1 VFCGYKG
8 IRGYNVEEDEDDT
21 DSTAYFYTAD
31 SVKHIYTDVSCVPR
45 GFRRGNRCTAYNH
58 LRQDL
63 LSRYGRKDPLLHTKN
78 REYRHQ
84 ILLKNGVP
92 SQDIGSVDEWKIIGL
107 ADRKAR
113 RVWLNINKIV
123 HACKDKF
130 LSKKVICI
138 TVNVEET
145 NSVEAQLLMHMSLN
159 SLVGTMVPSL
169 LMEC

>member
-1 VFCGYKG
+1 MFQ
-8 IRGYNVEEDEDDT
+8 EDFAGVT
-21 DSTAYFYTAD
+21 GA
-31 SVKHIYTDVSCVPR
+31 KHTIIFDKIC
-45 GFRRGNRCTAYNH
+45 F
-58 LRQDL
+58 LDM
-63 LSRYGRKDPLLHTKN
+63 KDPLLHTKV

-84 ILLKNGVP
+84 ILLNNGVP

-113 RVWLNINKIV
+113 RVWLNINEIV

-138 TVNVEET
+138 KVNVEET

-159 SLVGTMVPSL
+159 SLVGIHGAQLTHGVLIPPEGFILEL
-169 LMEC
+169 LPWIP